1 MSEFASLERQAESLP
16 RPRAGFWRRLIA
28 FIIDGIIVSLPI
40 QILVVVLFA
49 LTNGAVQTTS
59 GIAFSNCLKTPQLS
73 ELPQGLDPPPP
84 TGSNRAVICST
95 SLFGLETARRLTVSR
110 VTKDG
115 VVTKTFSRTYALDAQ
130 GNPRNVISLDSVVFL
145 ALFIYLIAMEHR
157 LGATW
162 GKRLLG
168 IRVADI
174 DRPERVGIPLRKA
187 VFRNLLIW
195 ACAVPLLVVLLISM
209 IVSHGDLELL
219 MEGSFFIWF
228 AIAAVL
234 ALVGCLLVLVQIV
247 RKLDPIYDK
256 IAGTAVL
263 RV

>member
-1 MSEFASLERQAESLP
+1 VSDARAVQQPIELAHK
-16 RPRAGFWRRLIA
+16 PRAGFWRRSVA
-28 FIIDGIIVSLPI
+28 FIIDGIIVSVPI

-59 GIAFSNCLKTPQLS
+59 GIAFSNCLKTPQLT

-84 TGSNRAVICST
+84 AGANHAVICST

-110 VTKDG
+110 VTKEG

-130 GNPRNVISLDSVVFL
+130 GKPRNAISFDVVVFL
-145 ALFIYLIAMEHR
+145 ALFIYLITMEYR

-162 GKRLLG
+162 GKRLVG
-168 IRVADI
+168 IRVANI
-174 DRPERVGIPLRKA
+174 ERPERVGIPLRKA

-195 ACAVPLLVVLLISM
+195 AWAGPLLVVLLVYL
-209 IVSHGDLELL
+209 IVSHGDVELL
-219 MEGSFFIWF
+219 MDGNFFIWF
-228 AIAAVL
+228 AVAAVL
-234 ALVGCLLVLVQIV
+234 ALAWCLWVLIQIV

-256 IAGTAVL
+256 IAGTAIL

>member
-1 MSEFASLERQAESLP
+1 MSEVQALQQPIELAHK
-16 RPRAGFWRRLIA
+16 PRAGFWRRLVA
-28 FIIDGIIVSLPI
+28 LIIDAIIVSLPI

-59 GIAFSNCLKTPQLS
+59 GLAVSHCLTIPVT

-84 TGSNRAVICST
+84 AGANRAVTCS
-95 SLFGLETARRLTVSR
+95 SSFFGLETARSLTVSR
-110 VTKDG
+110 VTKEG
-115 VVTKTFSRTYALDAQ
+115 AVTKTFSRSYALDAQ
-130 GNPRNVISLDSVVFL
+130 GNPRSAISLDVVAFV
-145 ALFIYLIAMEHR
+145 ALFIYLIALEHR

-168 IRVADI
+168 IRVAEI
-174 DRPERVGIPLRKA
+174 ESPERVGIPLRKA

-195 ACAVPLLVVLLISM
+195 AWAIPLLAVLLVSL
-209 IVSHGDLELL
+209 IVSHGDMELL
-219 MEGSFFIWF
+219 LEGNFFIWF
-228 AIAAVL
+228 AVAAVL
-234 ALVGCLLVLVQIV
+234 ALAGCLWVLIQIV